1 MRVEVSRGSGSV
13 MSVALIGLAI
23 TVMFGGLYGAATLFR
38 VTGALRS
45 AELAAIT
52 VATRALAGDP
62 TPCEPAIPT
71 VASCSIDGLVATT
84 SINRDG
90 TRATATAGPER

>member
-1 MRVEVSRGSGSV
+1 

-38 VTGALRS
+38 VAGALRS
-45 AELAAIT
+45 SELAAIS

-62 TPCEPAIPT
+62 TPCEPTIPT
-71 VASCSIDGLVATT
+71 VTACSIHGLVATT
-84 SINRDG
+84 TINRDG
-90 TRATATAGPER
+90 TTATATAGPER